1 MGIGVKRL
9 RRAGIP
15 VADLEGLRAAI
26 RRTTVQRVVLGT
38 AAVCCLLAAAITA
51 LHLPTKTEVLATQR
65 SGVILLDM
73 SRSINATKMTDVR
86 QLLTHFAT
94 PTQRVGLVFFSD
106 TAYELLPPGSP
117 GTALKPMIRFFTL
130 FHIAPG
136 SRKVHLVATPWD
148 NTFRGGTQIS
158 RGLEVARH
166 ALLRQHAHGEPIL
179 LVSDLDAFTDD
190 LQRIGAEISELR
202 QEHIPLRIFPIE
214 PTANDRELFARL
226 AGKRAFLPV
235 SSLGHTGLRRA
246 HPSAVPTAISGV
258 LIGVAV
264 TLLLALG
271 LNEIWCGRLVV
282 PAAEPGETA

>member
-26 RRTTVQRVVLGT
+26 RRTTVQRAVLGV
-38 AAVCCLLAAAITA
+38 AAVCCLLAAALTA
-51 LHLPTKTEVLATQR
+51 LHLPSRSEVLTTQR

-73 SRSINATKMTDVR
+73 SRSINVTKMTQIR
-86 QLLTHFAT
+86 ALLTHFAT

-117 GTALKPMIRFFTL
+117 GTALKPLIRFFRL
-130 FHIAPG
+130 VRIAPG
-136 SRKVHLVATPWD
+136 SRKVHLIPTPWD
-148 NTFRGGTQIS
+148 NTFRGGTEIS
-158 RGLEVARH
+158 KGLEVARA
-166 ALLRQHAHGEPIL
+166 ALLRQHLHHEPIL

-190 LQRIGAEISELR
+190 LQKIGNEISELHH
-202 QEHIPLRIFPIE
+202 EHIPLRIFPIE
-214 PTANDRELFARL
+214 PTPNDRDLFTRL

-246 HPSAVPTAISGV
+246 HPLAVPTAISGV

-264 TLLLALG
+264 ALLLALG